1 MNITYLILPHWLRL
15 LVFFKSFVVPCW
27 PFMFHEVES
36 QGKLCLLCFLRF
48 SFRLNLCRAILYT
61 EVPHC
66 QGEEA
71 YSARY
76 YPPWY
81 SCSLWTCLLAPV
93 FMTSLVAGPI
103 ILLFSAWGWRRN
115 GENWRMK
122 FLMISS
128 IILFIFQF
136 YLFYLL
142 FPPSILPA
150 SPPSGY
156 SWDPIWQGGLTLKP
170 SPPHGLTSSTLFLP
184 SKFYIHFQF
193 SGKSILNLL
202 SRDDSRACLLWACHR
217 RQTSGG
223 IFYIESQRGRV
234 NVSSIRKT
242 LGPHEK
248 ESVSSANQCNYPT
261 ISVNRH
267 LFCPCIQSLPF
278 LDNRKSHS

>member
-36 QGKLCLLCFLRF
+36 QEKLCLLCFLRF

-156 SWDPIWQGGLTLKP
+156 SWDPIWQG
-170 SPPHGLTSSTLFLP
+170 
-184 SKFYIHFQF
+184 
-193 SGKSILNLL
+193 
-202 SRDDSRACLLWACHR
+202 
-217 RQTSGG
+217 
-223 IFYIESQRGRV
+223 RV
-234 NVSSIRKT
+234 D
-242 LGPHEK
+242 
-248 ESVSSANQCNYPT
+248 
-261 ISVNRH
+261 
-267 LFCPCIQSLPF
+267 F
-278 LDNRKSHS
+278 